1 MTPEL
6 TYFLKINVAIA
17 LFYAFYRLFFY
28 KDTFFRWRRTALLC
42 FFAISILYPLLNIQE
57 WIKANEP
64 MVAMA
69 DLYATIILPEQ
80 TIVMS
85 PETNFNWQELLTLIL
100 EYVYWGVLLLLLLRF
115 LIQLGSI
122 IRLHF
127 QCSKSNI
134 QGTNI
139 HLLKKES
146 GPFSFF
152 NWIFIYPPTHTESEI
167 SEIITH
173 EKTHARQY
181 HSADVLISEIISIA
195 CWFNP
200 FIWLMKR
207 EVRSNLEYMADH
219 QVLKTGHDS
228 KSYQYH
234 LLGLAHHKAAA
245 NLSNSFNV
253 LPLKNRIKMMNKRR
267 TKGIGRTKYLMFLP
281 LAILLMIV
289 SNIEVVA
296 RTTTKFAKEM
306 IDEVFVQSTPSP
318 AEVTIPQI
326 QESETPKIAKPQ
338 QQKVAQQTEIAATKD
353 TIPEDVVFEVVEQM
367 PQFPGGQKAF
377 MQFLG
382 RNIKYPTVAHAK
394 GTQGRVI
401 VQFVVGKD
409 GSISD
414 IKAINNVD
422 PYLDKE
428 AERIISSMPK
438 WIPGQQR
445 GKTVRV
451 KYTVPIMFRLS
462 GPTAETKLT
471 ALTGNVSP
479 SLPLEEVKKAVLSE
493 VVVVGYAPTETSKE
507 EPVADTIEKM
517 PKFPGGEAALMQ
529 FLAKSIKYPTI
540 AQKNKEQGKVI
551 LRMTVGKDGKIS
563 NINVQQSVSPHL
575 DAEAIRVVST
585 MPEWEPGEDKGQPV
599 NVEFTLPITF
609 RLQ

>member
-6 TYFLKINVAIA
+6 AYFLKINVAIA

-28 KDTFFRWRRTALLC
+28 KDTFFQWRRTALLC
-42 FFAISILYPLLNIQE
+42 FFVISIFYPLLNIQE

-80 TIVMS
+80 TIVVS

-100 EYVYWGVLLLLLLRF
+100 EYVYWGVLLLLLVRF
-115 LIQLGSI
+115 FIQLGCI
-122 IRLHF
+122 IRLHI
-127 QCSKSNI
+127 QCPKSNI

-152 NWIFIYPPTHTESEI
+152 NWIFIYPLTHTESEI

-181 HSADVLISEIISIA
+181 HSVDVLISEIMCIT

-234 LLGLAHHKAAA
+234 LLGLTHHKAAA

-289 SNIEVVA
+289 SNIEMVA

-306 IDEVFVQSTPSP
+306 MDEVFVQSTPSP

-326 QESETPKIAKPQ
+326 QVSEIPQIAKSQ
-338 QQKVAQQTEIAATKD
+338 QQVAQQPEVTATKD
-353 TIPEDVVFEVVEQM
+353 TIPEDVLFEVVEQM
-367 PQFPGGQKAF
+367 PEFPGGLEALQL
-377 MQFLG
+377 FL
-382 RNIKYPTVAHAK
+382 RNNIKYPEIAHEK

-401 VQFVVGKD
+401 VQFVIRKD

-414 IKAINNVD
+414 IKTINSVD

-428 AERIISSMPK
+428 AERVISCMPK
-438 WIPGQQR
+438 WIPGKQR
-445 GKTVRV
+445 GKAVSV
-451 KYTVPIMFRLS
+451 KFTIPIMFRLN
-462 GPTAETKLT
+462 GPKKPEIKLS
-471 ALTGNVSP
+471 AITGRVEKP
-479 SLPLEEVKKAVLSE
+479 LPLEEVKKTVLSE
-493 VVVVGYAPTETSKE
+493 VVVTGYAPSKTSE
-507 EPVADTIEKM
+507 EEAVADTIEKM
-517 PKFPGGEAALMQ
+517 PKFPGGEEALMRFIAQ
-529 FLAKSIKYPTI
+529 NIKYPTI
-540 AQKNKEQGKVI
+540 AQENKEQGKVI
-551 LRMTVGKDGKIS
+551 LRMIVGKDGKIS
-563 NINVQQSVSPHL
+563 NIKIQQSVSPYL
-575 DAEAIRVVST
+575 DAEAIRVISE
-585 MPEWEPGEDKGQPV
+585 MPEWEPGENKGKPV